1 MALEARVSKLEGTT
15 EQILERL
22 NSIDARI
29 DSLENRMDSR
39 LNSLESRM
47 DSRFNTQMTV
57 FVGMWITTMGFS
69 LATLVAVLL
78 RT

>member
-1 MALEARVSKLEGTT
+1 VALEERVSKLEGTT

-22 NSIDARI
+22 NS
-29 DSLENRMDSR
+29 LENRMDAR
-39 LNSLESRM
+39 FNSLEARM
-47 DSRFNTQMTV
+47 DARFNTQMTI
-57 FVGMWITTMGFS
+57 FVGMWVTTMAFT